1 MILCESKDNYFIE
14 VIMKRFFIFILVLM
28 LSICLDNCWALTFEE
43 MKNVVA
49 AEIQKAQKYPNIQIQ
64 ISTHNDL
71 MGRDDIVFNKVNI
84 TTKDKFVANVSL
96 GHKQYKLH
104 GVYYKYLS
112 APAAKHRIS
121 KGKVI
126 DEDDVIMNNF
136 PINLIKPTTIIEPN
150 QVVGMVSKK
159 NIDQNSLFK
168 ANDLKSLIIIAK
180 GDLVTVQFTRS
191 NLEIKATGVAL
202 NSGGLGNIIK
212 VKVNDTN
219 KVVIGKILSSSLVQ
233 IKKND

>member
-1 MILCESKDNYFIE
+1 
-14 VIMKRFFIFILVLM
+14 MKRFFIFILVLM
-28 LSICLDNCWALTFEE
+28 FLICFDNCWALTFDELT
-43 MKNVVA
+43 NVVA
-49 AEIQKAQKYPNIQIQ
+49 TKIQKAQKYPNIQIQ

-71 MGRDDIVFNKVNI
+71 MDKNDIIFNRVNI
-84 TTKDKFVANVSL
+84 TTKGKFVANVSL

-104 GVYYKYLS
+104 GVYHKYLS

-126 DEDDVIMNNF
+126 DEDDIMMNNF
-136 PINLIKPTTIIEPN
+136 DIDLLKPTTIIEPN
-150 QVVGMVSKK
+150 KVVGMVSKR

-168 ANDLKSLIIIAK
+168 ANDLKPLIIIAK
-180 GDLVTVQFTRS
+180 GDMVTLQFTRS
-191 NLEIKATGVAL
+191 NLEIKATGIAL

>member
-1 MILCESKDNYFIE
+1 
-14 VIMKRFFIFILVLM
+14 MKRFFIFILVLM
-28 LSICLDNCWALTFEE
+28 LSICFDNCWALTFEE

-49 AEIQKAQKYPNIQIQ
+49 TEIQKAQKYPNIQIQ

-84 TTKDKFVANVSL
+84 TTKDKFVANVSQ

-112 APAAKHRIS
+112 APAAKHRIY

-126 DEDDVIMNNF
+126 DEDEVIMNNF

-150 QVVGMVSKK
+150 QVVGMVSKR

-168 ANDLKSLIIIAK
+168 ANDLKPLIIIAK

-191 NLEIKATGVAL
+191 NLEIKAAGTAL

-212 VKVNDTN
+212 VKIHDTN

>member
-1 MILCESKDNYFIE
+1 
-14 VIMKRFFIFILVLM
+14 M

>member
-1 MILCESKDNYFIE
+1 
-14 VIMKRFFIFILVLM
+14 MKKFFIFILVLM
-28 LSICLDNCWALTFEE
+28 FSICFDNCWALTFDEL
-43 MKNVVA
+43 KNVVA
-49 AEIQKAQKYPNIQIQ
+49 TKIQKAQKYPNIQIQ

-71 MGRDDIVFNKVNI
+71 MDKNDIVFDRVNI

-96 GHKQYKLH
+96 GHRQYKLH
-104 GVYYKYLS
+104 GVYHKYIS
-112 APAAKHRIS
+112 APAAKYRIS

-150 QVVGMVSKK
+150 QVVGMVSKR
-159 NIDQNSLFK
+159 NIDQNALFK
-168 ANDLKSLIIIAK
+168 VNDLKPLIIIAK
-180 GDLVTVQFTRS
+180 GDLVTVQFTRN
-191 NLEIKATGVAL
+191 NLEIKATGAAL

-212 VKVNDTN
+212 VKIQDTN
-219 KVVIGKILSSSLVQ
+219 KIVIGQILSSSLVQ